1 MFSGILKEIRSFHKN
16 DSGDVVQTAILTAV
30 FAVMAIGGY
39 LFLAPRVKSLFDKAG
54 SELNKGS
61 RYEY

>member
-1 MFSGILKEIRSFHKN
+1 MSKIRDFHKD

-39 LFLAPRVKSLFDKAG
+39 LFLAPKVKGLFDKAG
-54 SELNKGS
+54 SQLDKGTGYS
-61 RYEY
+61 Y

>member
-1 MFSGILKEIRSFHKN
+1 MFSGFLKEIRSFHKN

-39 LFLAPRVKSLFDKAG
+39 LFLAPKVKSLFDKAG

-61 RYEY
+61 SYKY

>member
-1 MFSGILKEIRSFHKN
+1 MLCNIADTIKSFHKN

-61 RYEY
+61 NYKY

>member
-1 MFSGILKEIRSFHKN
+1 MSKIRDFHKD

-39 LFLAPRVKSLFDKAG
+39 LFLAPKVKGLFDKAG
-54 SELNKGS
+54 SQLDKGTS
-61 RYEY
+61 YSY

>member
-1 MFSGILKEIRSFHKN
+1 MFSGILKEIRTFHKN

-61 RYEY
+61 KYKY

>member
-39 LFLAPRVKSLFDKAG
+39 LFLAPKVKSLFNKAG
-54 SELNKGS
+54 GELDRGS
-61 RYEY
+61 KFTY